1 MSPSHLQRGT
11 AQKCTPL
18 PGAHFQ
24 ARLGSFWGTLKAPSV
39 GLRLPKGGGPGWWC
53 AQGAPRGLTVRC
65 SQFLRVTKQY
75 LPHVARLCL
84 ISTFLED
91 GIRMWFQWGEQRDYI
106 DTTWGCGYLLAS
118 CFVFLNLL
126 GQLSTCPTYRG
137 LGVGVVGLEGCK
149 PPPELQKTQALGEQE
164 SCR

>member
-1 MSPSHLQRGT
+1 MHPASWGS
-11 AQKCTPL
+11 L
-18 PGAHFQ
+18 PGQVGFI
-24 ARLGSFWGTLKAPSV
+24 LGHTQGSICGFEAPQ
-39 GLRLPKGGGPGWWC
+39 GGGPGWWC